1 MDWFVILPTI
11 LIFALIIV
19 FHEVGHFLVAKA
31 CRIPVHEFSLGFMR
45 PILFQRKWRGTAYS
59 IRAVPLGGFVHIAGM
74 EPGEDDPNGFD
85 KKSKSARFAV
95 LFAGPFMNFVLAAL
109 LFWVVG
115 ISYGVGVGVTNT
127 IQHVIPGTPAEHAG
141 LRVGD
146 RLVSVRGVSGPVD
159 KLRDQIQ
166 KSPGKRIWIE
176 VKRKGRAVRI
186 AIVPAAREA
195 LETTDHGHR
204 IVKVGT
210 IGIVFRAKT
219 RPMGLGES
227 LIEGVRTTYLETRMM
242 VALLAE
248 TVVGELPLK
257 VGGPVRIVH
266 EMVEA
271 ANVGWVNFLMIS
283 AFLSLNIGFVN
294 LLPFPAL
301 DGSRLMFL
309 VVEAVRRR
317 PIDKRREAIVHLV
330 GFAILLLV
338 IALLMFQDIVYL
350 VKKQ

>member
-1 MDWFVILPTI
+1 MDWVIILPAI

-19 FHEVGHFLVAKA
+19 FHELGHFLVAKA

-45 PILFQRKWRGTAYS
+45 PILFQRKWGGTTYS
-59 IRAVPLGGFVHIAGM
+59 IRAVPLGGFVRIAGM
-74 EPGEDDPNGFD
+74 EPDEEDPNGFD

-115 ISYGVGVGVTNT
+115 ISYGINIGVTNA
-127 IQHVIPGTPAEHAG
+127 IQRVIPGTPAQHAG
-141 LRVGD
+141 LRAGD
-146 RLVSVRGVSGPVD
+146 RLISVASVTGPVD
-159 KLRDQIQ
+159 KLRQQIQ
-166 KSPGKRIWIE
+166 KNAGKRIWME
-176 VKRKGRAVRI
+176 VRRSGRAIRI
-186 AIVPAAREA
+186 AIVPAPKEA
-195 LETTDHGHR
+195 LETTDHGYR
-204 IVKVGT
+204 VVTVGS

-219 RPMGLGES
+219 RSMGLGES
-227 LIEGVRTTYLETRMM
+227 LFEGVRTTYLETRMM

-248 TVVGELPLK
+248 TVVGKLPLK

-266 EMVEA
+266 EMAEA
-271 ANVGWVNFLMIS
+271 ANVGWVNFLMLS
-283 AFLSLNIGFVN
+283 AFLSLNIAVVN

-309 VVEAVRRR
+309 VVEAVRRK

-350 VKKQ
+350 VNKQ